1 MTRKIYL
8 EGELGAKFGNEYT
21 MTVNSFSEV
30 FRCLECNFSDFR
42 KYLVSC
48 EEKNIGFVCEVAGN
62 PLNSEAEL
70 LLEYRE
76 GDMIITPLPMGSKSG
91 GGKILAAIAITI
103 AAIYIPTL
111 FTYTGSAIGGYAPT
125 VQGSLSAAMSGA
137 MGTGA
142 QIASYAAVGLATN
155 LALAGIQQIM
165 APDPSVDND
174 QDESYLFQGTGQ
186 TLIEGDPVP
195 VLYGKLRVPGRPIS
209 LQVRNERLNFYDAGA
224 TWVASSADT
233 NNPAPVNPPG
243 GGGGRGAPAEER
255 ENHVYR

>member
-21 MTVNSFSEV
+21 MTVDSFSEV

-42 KYLVSC
+42 KYLISC
-48 EEKNIGFVCEVAGN
+48 DEKNIGFVCEVAGS

-70 LLEYRE
+70 LLEYKE

-91 GGKILAAIAITI
+91 AGKILAAVAIMAAVVFVPHLMAGGLQGLSATISSAGLGSTMAAGFYASGTIGLIATSIAI
-103 AAIYIPTL
+103 
-111 FTYTGSAIGGYAPT
+111 
-125 VQGSLSAAMSGA
+125 
-137 MGTGA
+137 
-142 QIASYAAVGLATN
+142 N
-155 LALAGIQQIM
+155 LAMTGIQQMM
-165 APDPSVDND
+165 APDPSTDSD

-209 LQVRNERLNFYDAGA
+209 LQVRNERLNFYDAGG
-224 TWVASSADT
+224 TWTDSPADT
-233 NNPAPVNPPG
+233 ANPAPVNPPGGG

-255 ENHVYR
+255 EHHVMR

>member
-21 MTVNSFSEV
+21 MTVDSFSEV

-48 EEKNIGFVCEVAGN
+48 DEKNIGFVCEVAGN

-70 LLEYRE
+70 LLEYKE

-91 GGKILAAIAITI
+91 AGKILASVAIMAAVVFVPHLMAGGLQGLSATISSAGLGSTMAAGFYASGTIGLI
-103 AAIYIPTL
+103 AA
-111 FTYTGSAIGGYAPT
+111 G
-125 VQGSLSAAMSGA
+125 V
-137 MGTGA
+137 
-142 QIASYAAVGLATN
+142 AVN
-155 LALAGIQQIM
+155 LAMTGIQQMM
-165 APDPSVDND
+165 APDPSVDSN

-186 TLIEGDPVP
+186 TLVEGDPVP

-209 LQVRNERLNFYDAGA
+209 LQVRNERLNYYDPG
-224 TWVASSADT
+224 TTYSSSSADT
-233 NNPAPVNPPG
+233 ANPIVVGGAG
-243 GGGGRGAPAEER
+243 GGSGAGQMETE
-255 ENHVYR
+255 HVVHR